1 MAPFVP
7 KEKRP
12 IMTHEVMHS
21 LIRLRLRD
29 NEGPRHIDSL
39 TAARD
44 FYENAISRDYVFK
57 AHADAES
64 KMLTDV
70 LKELWA
76 QIEESKR
83 TPDLERKVNDA
94 LSHGSK
100 PISSRCQ

>member
-1 MAPFVP
+1 
-7 KEKRP
+7 
-12 IMTHEVMHS
+12 MTHEVMHG

-44 FYENAISRDYVFK
+44 FYESVISRDYVFK

-70 LKELWA
+70 LQELWA
-76 QIEESKR
+76 QIDESKR
-83 TPDLERKVNDA
+83 APDLERKVNDA
-94 LSHGSK
+94 LRRGSK
-100 PISSRCQ
+100 PINSQCQ